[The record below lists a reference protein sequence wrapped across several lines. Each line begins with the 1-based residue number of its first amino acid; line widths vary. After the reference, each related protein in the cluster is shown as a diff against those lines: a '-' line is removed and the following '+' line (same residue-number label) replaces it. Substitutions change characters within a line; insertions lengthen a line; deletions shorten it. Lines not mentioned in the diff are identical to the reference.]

1 MTRYR
6 FRAARGPKGRKTV
19 KTGYAKLTAT
29 TQHFLN
35 TCPAV
40 KSWTASDDE
49 ETATFIYDEMI
60 EVPIVPEGVDF
71 ADDDVSDTMVGGQ
84 A

>member
-1 MTRYR
+1 
-6 FRAARGPKGRKTV
+6 V

-40 KSWTASDDE
+40 KSWTASDDS
-49 ETATFIYDEMI
+49 ETATFIYDEQI

-71 ADDDVSDTMVGGQ
+71 AGDGVDQ
-84 A
+84 AESEFFEDRQ

>member
-1 MTRYR
+1 
-6 FRAARGPKGRKTV
+6 
-19 KTGYAKLTAT
+19 
-29 TQHFLN
+29 LN

-60 EVPIVPEGVDF
+60 EVPLVPEGVDF